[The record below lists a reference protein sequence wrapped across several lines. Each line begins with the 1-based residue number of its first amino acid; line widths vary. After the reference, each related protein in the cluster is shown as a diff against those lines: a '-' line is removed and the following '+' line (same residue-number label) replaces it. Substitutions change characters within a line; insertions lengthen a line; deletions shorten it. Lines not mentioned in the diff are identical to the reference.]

1 MKESSIDKEAVAEIT
16 EEEETAKKKNDKP
29 SQPLWNKEALS
40 SAFASIVIDRPSTHR
55 QRREKEIDAKEKKK
69 KRTVFSSSS
78 SRRGIIHLIT
88 IGKRRLSLPFLTPPL
103 FLPPFRFLR

>member
-1 MKESSIDKEAVAEIT
+1 VKESSIDKKADAEIT

-29 SQPLWNKEALS
+29 YQPLWNKEALS

-78 SRRGIIHLIT
+78 SRRGIIHLIA
-88 IGKRRLSLPFLTPPL
+88 IGKRRDFLFPF
-103 FLPPFRFLR
+103 